1 MKEQVIID
9 VREQDEFDAGH
20 VENSVNV
27 PLSRFATMAPGVMYQ
42 VRDKDV
48 VLMCYSGK
56 RAANAYSLAQNFG
69 FSQSSDY
76 KVYEGGIKA
85 WMAEGKPVVQ
95 TKKSRLSLMRQ
106 TQLAM
111 GLSVVAFSIM
121 SVTLDPNYGILAA
134 GMGMGMMFA
143 GLTGNCFLANAVARM
158 PWNKA

>member
-1 MKEQVIID
+1 
-9 VREQDEFDAGH
+9 
-20 VENSVNV
+20 
-27 PLSRFATMAPGVMYQ
+27 
-42 VRDKDV
+42 
-48 VLMCYSGK
+48 
-56 RAANAYSLAQNFG
+56 
-69 FSQSSDY
+69 
-76 KVYEGGIKA
+76 
-85 WMAEGKPVVQ
+85 MAEGKPVVQ